1 MRSIASYGWVACGA
15 LATACAR
22 ADGGDVARCRAAD
35 EAVAIASGKLPLGA
49 AGIVAEAARGCRLGS
64 GRAFVATRDGGW
76 AALAT
81 NDDIVDT
88 DPRQI
93 AVRRAGAWRGLLGDA
108 PLPAAQAVALDR
120 AFHQARRAM

>member
-1 MRSIASYGWVACGA
+1 M
-15 LATACAR
+15 
-22 ADGGDVARCRAAD
+22 
-35 EAVAIASGKLPLGA
+35 PLGA